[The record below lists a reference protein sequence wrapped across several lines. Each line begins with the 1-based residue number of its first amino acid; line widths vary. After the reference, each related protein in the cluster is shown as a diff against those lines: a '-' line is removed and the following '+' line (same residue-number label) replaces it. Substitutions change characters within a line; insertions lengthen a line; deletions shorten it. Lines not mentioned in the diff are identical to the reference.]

1 MQLGDPSCGGQSHQ
15 YHQYYQW
22 CVLGAVREDVT
33 ESEHE
38 GAVGAGAEVGVGA
51 RCGVEV
57 EEDGADVGGGH
68 EA

>member
-1 MQLGDPSCGGQSHQ
+1 M
-15 YHQYYQW
+15 
-22 CVLGAVREDVT
+22 LGAVREDVT
-33 ESEHE
+33 EGEHE

-51 RCGVEV
+51 KCGAEV

>member
-1 MQLGDPSCGGQSHQ
+1 
-15 YHQYYQW
+15 
-22 CVLGAVREDVT
+22 LGAVREDVT

-38 GAVGAGAEVGVGA
+38 GAVGAGA

>member
-1 MQLGDPSCGGQSHQ
+1 M
-15 YHQYYQW
+15 
-22 CVLGAVREDVT
+22 GAVREDVT

-51 RCGVEV
+51 KCGAEV